1 MLTKEEILS
10 YLAEQKAELESE
22 FRVTKVGL
30 FGSFAR
36 DEQREDSDIDIVI
49 EFAPQTDELSD
60 KKARIRSKMKDR
72 FKRDVDLCR
81 EKYIKP
87 YFKSQVLKSA
97 IYV

>member
-10 YLAEQKAELESE
+10 YLAEQKAMLESE
-22 FRVTKVGL
+22 FQVTKVGL

-36 DEQREDSDIDIVI
+36 DEQREDSDIDILI
-49 EFAPQTDELSD
+49 EFAPQTEELSD
-60 KKARIRSKMKDR
+60 KKARIRLKMKDR
-72 FKRDVDLCR
+72 FKREVDLCR

-87 YFKSQVLKSA
+87 YFKAQVLKSA